1 MNWLVGWL
9 VGWLVIVIS
18 VIPCKHLVKP
28 PPSLPLY
35 SVSCDCLNVF
45 PTNVSIYISTVNNT
59 TCTSLHCVMK
69 DLSFLGLHNSLGLK
83 MNKGLKNLCTG
94 DTSTSTLKQ
103 QKSPPMAGGNS
114 QQQATLEEMIMRL
127 DLEEKMAAR
136 AKLQEEHRMSCV
148 NSSDILRCARNALNQ
163 YPRFSLDGKD
173 AMYRSS
179 FRNPTSV
186 AVDLRSC
193 LPAKVAGERVIWC
206 TPGPVGRLM
215 GLDAMPIPVRLKL
228 NRRINS
234 CCILRN
240 HKNLRKTCFHHHLP
254 LPLGL
259 ASSSTAAGCSVMK
272 PM

>member
-1 MNWLVGWL
+1 
-9 VGWLVIVIS
+9 
-18 VIPCKHLVKP
+18 
-28 PPSLPLY
+28 
-35 SVSCDCLNVF
+35 
-45 PTNVSIYISTVNNT
+45 
-59 TCTSLHCVMK
+59 MK

-103 QKSPPMAGGNS
+103 QKSPPMAAANS

-136 AKLQEEHRMSCV
+136 AKLQEEDGDGDVQQHRMSCV

-206 TPGPVGRLM
+206 TPGAVGRLM
-215 GLDAMPIPVRLKL
+215 GLDAMPIPVRL
-228 NRRINS
+228 NHRINS
-234 CCILRN
+234 PCILRN
-240 HKNLRKTCFHHHLP
+240 HNNLRRRCFHHRLP
-254 LPLGL
+254 S
-259 ASSSTAAGCSVMK
+259 SSSTAAGYCVMK
-272 PM
+272 PLRDQPGWPMRRFI

>member
-1 MNWLVGWL
+1 
-9 VGWLVIVIS
+9 
-18 VIPCKHLVKP
+18 
-28 PPSLPLY
+28 
-35 SVSCDCLNVF
+35 
-45 PTNVSIYISTVNNT
+45 
-59 TCTSLHCVMK
+59 MK

-103 QKSPPMAGGNS
+103 QKSPPMAAGNS

-136 AKLQEEHRMSCV
+136 AKLQEEDGDGQQHRMSCV

-206 TPGPVGRLM
+206 TPGAVGRLM
-215 GLDAMPIPVRLKL
+215 GLDAMPIPVRL
-228 NRRINS
+228 NHRINS
-234 CCILRN
+234 
-240 HKNLRKTCFHHHLP
+240 NLRRRCFHHR
-254 LPLGL
+254 L
-259 ASSSTAAGCSVMK
+259 ASSSTAGYCVMK
-272 PM
+272 PLRDQPGWPMRRFI